1 MSLSQKR
8 RCLTATREARAS
20 SGLKHEYLLFI
31 AGALVALLAGP
42 ALAQS
47 PEVVREWDFVKG
59 IQDWQPNQTA
69 KVRQAADGIVVTTDG
84 RDPVVIG
91 RVHAL
96 EGGGTKSGWQ
106 AANRRVGQDLDA
118 SVWPFKTK
126 LRHPDRASAMVQRRF
141 LFAFFDPQHPG

>member
-1 MSLSQKR
+1 MSETMKQQFGLIKR
-8 RCLTATREARAS
+8 SWGVYYLKNKTTGEQTSLKTRDWAEAEKFPKVVDGGGWRA
-20 SGLKHEYLLFI
+20 
-31 AGALVALLAGP
+31 
-42 ALAQS
+42 
-47 PEVVREWDFVKG
+47 
-59 IQDWQPNQTA
+59 
-69 KVRQAADGIVVTTDG
+69 
-84 RDPVVIG
+84 VVIG

-96 EGGGTKSGWQ
+96 EGGGTKSGWK

>member
-1 MSLSQKR
+1 MFSDAISV
-8 RCLTATREARAS
+8 ED
-20 SGLKHEYLLFI
+20 
-31 AGALVALLAGP
+31 ALLQRDMQVLIGM
-42 ALAQS
+42 QEFSDTTRSYS
-47 PEVVREWDFVKG
+47 PSS
-59 IQDWQPNQTA
+59 
-69 KVRQAADGIVVTTDG
+69 
-84 RDPVVIG
+84 PVVIG

-96 EGGGTKSGWQ
+96 AGGGTKSGWQ

>member
-1 MSLSQKR
+1 MIMV
-8 RCLTATREARAS
+8 
-20 SGLKHEYLLFI
+20 HEFNCG
-31 AGALVALLAGP
+31 AGAEVQARLA
-42 ALAQS
+42 
-47 PEVVREWDFVKG
+47 
-59 IQDWQPNQTA
+59 
-69 KVRQAADGIVVTTDG
+69 
-84 RDPVVIG
+84 VVIG